1 MQSIRFDCN
10 ILAKNYKGRKRE
22 EVILLLQSIMMNR
35 IAFLNM
41 PKVRI
46 SWDFVMFD
54 RVPKCISLII
64 IMSAAGIFYG
74 GTQNYWLLFA
84 YIKSFCQDF
93 IYAKVLTTWKNL
105 ENLEF
110 LENFQRIFFYLQEN

>member
-10 ILAKNYKGRKRE
+10 ILAKNYKERKRE
-22 EVILLLQSIMMNR
+22 EVILLLQSIMVNR

-41 PKVRI
+41 PRVRV

-64 IMSAAGIFYG
+64 IMSAAGIFRG
-74 GTQNYWLLFA
+74 GTQNYWLLF
-84 YIKSFCQDF
+84 
-93 IYAKVLTTWKNL
+93 
-105 ENLEF
+105 
-110 LENFQRIFFYLQEN
+110 